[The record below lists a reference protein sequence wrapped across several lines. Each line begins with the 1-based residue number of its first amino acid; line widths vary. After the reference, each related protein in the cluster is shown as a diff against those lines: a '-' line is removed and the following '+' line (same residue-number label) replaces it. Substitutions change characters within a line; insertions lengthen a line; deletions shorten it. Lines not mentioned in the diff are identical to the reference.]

1 MKLTRA
7 APTVALVLGILAASL
22 TSEAQQ
28 PRKIPVVGYIW
39 NSSEALAAA
48 NVAAFRQG
56 LKELGYVEG
65 QDVTVVSRYAD
76 GQFER
81 LPALVKELIEAKPD
95 VIVVAGPQASRA
107 VKQATDTLPVVMA
120 VISDP
125 VAEGLVQSLARPGGN
140 LTGIAFQ
147 NTELAA
153 KRLELLKRVIPRATR
168 IAALSD
174 STFGRSAGL
183 PELRAAARSLGLAL
197 HTVEVRGP
205 ADFEAAF
212 RSARNARAEGLVV
225 LASPLLSAHRTA
237 LIAHA
242 AKSRLPAT
250 YEVRTF
256 VDDGGLMSY
265 GPNFQDMYR
274 RSATYVDKILKGA
287 RPADLPVEQASRFDL
302 VVNLKTAK
310 ALGLTIPSSVLQQAD
325 QVIE

>member
-1 MKLTRA
+1 MALMRA
-7 APTVALVLGILAASL
+7 ALTVALVLGILAAPP
-22 TSEAQQ
+22 TSEAQ
-28 PRKIPVVGYIW
+28 PARKIPVVGYLW
-39 NSSEALAAA
+39 NSSEALAAP

-56 LKELGYVEG
+56 MQELGYAEG
-65 QDVTVVSRYAD
+65 QNFTLVSRYAD
-76 GQFER
+76 GQFDR
-81 LPALVKELIEAKPD
+81 FPALLKELIEAKSD
-95 VIVVAGPQASRA
+95 ILVTAGPQAGRA
-107 VKQATDTLPVVMA
+107 VKRATDTLPVVMA

-125 VAEGLVQSLARPGGN
+125 VTEGLVQSLARPGGN
-140 LTGIAFQ
+140 ITGIAFQ
-147 NTELAA
+147 NTELTA
-153 KRLELLKRVIPRATR
+153 KRLELLKRVIPSATR
-168 IAALSD
+168 IAALAD

-183 PELRAAARSLGLAL
+183 QELQAAARSLGLEL
-197 HTVEVRGP
+197 HVVEVRGP

-225 LASPLLSAHRTA
+225 LASPLLSAHRKS

-242 AKSRLPAT
+242 AKNRLPAT

-274 RSATYVDKILKGA
+274 RPAIYVDKILKGA

-310 ALGLTIPSSVLQQAD
+310 ALGLTIPPSVLERAD
-325 QVIE
+325 EVIK